1 MGSFLRNLMTK
12 TLLISHL
19 LVVADA
25 AAFAMDTRPELL
37 PQTAS
42 AEQPFQPPPPGI
54 PQRRLSGGTR

>member
-1 MGSFLRNLMTK
+1 MTK